1 MESVVI
7 EKEAMNLSPVEKA
20 LLADRLLQSID
31 IECKENTKAWAKVA
45 EQRLEEYRAGK
56 MDAYDGQKFID
67 SLKSKI

>member
-31 IECKENTKAWAKVA
+31 ISNE
-45 EQRLEEYRAGK
+45 
-56 MDAYDGQKFID
+56 
-67 SLKSKI
+67 SKIFP